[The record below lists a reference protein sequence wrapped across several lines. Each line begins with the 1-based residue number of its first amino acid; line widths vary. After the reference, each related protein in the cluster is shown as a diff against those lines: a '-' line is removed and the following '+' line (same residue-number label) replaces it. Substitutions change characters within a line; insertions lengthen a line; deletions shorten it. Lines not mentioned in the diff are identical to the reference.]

1 MTKTNVYEK
10 LSKTQKQETPGG
22 KLRDVISQEKG
33 KIIVGIVFAIIGT
46 LFIIAAPMFLKQM
59 GEILINWEAGVRAS
73 DDMDKIWLNAYITI
87 GLFGL
92 GCLFQYVQVYI
103 VSGVVARGCADLR
116 NKMIGKIN
124 HLPLNYFDTRNIG
137 DVLSYVSNDVDIIST
152 VLNATLSTV
161 ISSIITVIG
170 VIIMIFF
177 LDVDKVAQGGWNSWK
192 IGIVAVVLLPFIL
205 YILIKVGGK
214 SQKYFLERSEITSV
228 VSSHAE
234 ESFSGY
240 NILRVFNAHDRNRDK
255 FSVSNHKLEKTMSKA
270 DFYSGATIPL
280 ANFLSN
286 VLFCAIALVGGVIV
300 VNLSSSDPDVKA
312 SSIATIVAAVAYGDQ
327 LLSPMNQI
335 ATNFATMQ
343 RAFASAQ
350 RIFEFL
356 AQKDEPDESNK
367 TDTISNVQG
376 NITFDHVR
384 FGYNKDRI
392 IVHDFCEEGKHGQ
405 KIAIV
410 GPTGAGKTTMVNL
423 LMRFYEV
430 NSGSIKIDG
439 VDTKALNRS
448 YVRSLFGMVLQD
460 TWLFEGTI
468 MENLKYS
475 RPDATDEEVYEACK
489 ATHCDTFIRQ
499 QPGGYDHV
507 LNEDCGLSAG
517 QKQLLTIARAM
528 VQNAPM
534 LILDEATSSVD
545 TRTELLIQDAMDAL
559 MKGRTS
565 FVIAHRL
572 STIKNSDLIIVMKD
586 GDVIETGN
594 HDQLMK
600 LDGFYAALYNSQF
613 TGKGP
618 QFS

>member
-10 LSKTQKQETPGG
+10 LSKAQKQETPGG

-33 KIIVGIVFAIIGT
+33 KIIIGIIFAIIGT

-59 GEILINWEAGVRAS
+59 GEILINWEAGVRAA

-92 GCLFQYVQVYI
+92 GCIFQYIQVYI

-170 VIIMIFF
+170 VIVMIFF
-177 LDVDKVAQGGWNSWK
+177 LDVDKVSQGGWNSWK
-192 IGIVAVVLLPFIL
+192 IGIVAVVLLPIIL

-214 SQKYFLERSEITSV
+214 SQKFFLERSEITSV

-300 VNLSSSDPDVKA
+300 TNLTSVSPDVKA

-356 AQKDEPDESNK
+356 AQTDEPDESNK
-367 TDTISNVQG
+367 TDTIADVQG

-392 IVHDFCEEGKHGQ
+392 IVHDFCEQGKHGQ

-439 VDTKALNRS
+439 VDTKTLNRS

-475 RPDATDEEVYEACK
+475 RPDASDEEVYEACK